1 MENLNK
7 ETENKPCTIQSVIN
21 WVLFNEQ
28 EPPDIVEDYI
38 VYDNEGNIRILQW
51 YEGSC
56 FMWCSVGHWSD
67 EEGEEVTNII
77 YWSEKP
83 CL

>member
-1 MENLNK
+1 MNEVNNDSLH
-7 ETENKPCTIQSVIN
+7 SVIN
-21 WVLFNEQ
+21 WVLFSEQ
-28 EPPDIVEDYI
+28 EPPDIVKDYI
-38 VYDNEGNIRILQW
+38 TYDDKGNIRTLQW

-56 FMWCSVGHWSD
+56 FMWCSGGHWSD

-77 YWSEKP
+77 YWAEKP

>member
-1 MENLNK
+1 MDTDNK
-7 ETENKPCTIQSVIN
+7 NKQCTIQSAIN

-38 VYDNEGNIRILQW
+38 VYDNEGNIRNLQW

-56 FMWCSVGHWSD
+56 FMWCSGGHWSD